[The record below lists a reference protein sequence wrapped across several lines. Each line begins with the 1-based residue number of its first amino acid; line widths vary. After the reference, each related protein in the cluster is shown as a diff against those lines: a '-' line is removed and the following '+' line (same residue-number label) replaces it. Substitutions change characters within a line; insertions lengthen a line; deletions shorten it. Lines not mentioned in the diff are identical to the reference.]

1 MDAGVLAAAVELTR
15 ARRPFTLATVVWRR
29 APTSGHVGS
38 KGIVLDDGTVR
49 GFVGGACAS
58 PAVVRESLA
67 ALDDG
72 TPRLLFLGPPDEAR
86 AHDVDGTLS
95 VPMACESEGALEI
108 YLEPFVPGPQVVVVG
123 RTPAVHTL
131 ATQARALGWDVAV
144 IDDGGVASEH
154 PYPELVRTQLD
165 FTGLGIGPSTA
176 IVIATQGHYDDLAL
190 RAALATTAGYIGVV
204 AAEKRASALVQV
216 LRDGGI
222 DETQIARVHA
232 PAGLDLGAVG
242 NAEIAVAVLAD
253 LVARRAAGQL
263 RAHTPMSTRVDAT
276 DPVCGMTV
284 FVDDAKHH
292 ARHDGVDYWFCTS
305 GCRRAFERD
314 PDAFVIHRANPQPA
328 SPTDV

>member
-1 MDAGVLAAAVELTR
+1 M
-15 ARRPFTLATVVWRR
+15 
-29 APTSGHVGS
+29 
-38 KGIVLDDGTVR
+38 
-49 GFVGGACAS
+49 
-58 PAVVRESLA
+58 RESLA

-154 PYPELVRTQLD
+154 PHPELVRTTLD

-190 RAALATTAGYIGVV
+190 RAALATTRVTSAWSRPRSARRRCCRSCAT
-204 AAEKRASALVQV
+204 AASTRRRSHGCTRPRGSTSA
-216 LRDGGI
+216 
-222 DETQIARVHA
+222 
-232 PAGLDLGAVG
+232 PVG

-263 RAHTPMSTRVDAT
+263 RAHTPTSTRAST
-276 DPVCGMTV
+276 
-284 FVDDAKHH
+284 
-292 ARHDGVDYWFCTS
+292 
-305 GCRRAFERD
+305 
-314 PDAFVIHRANPQPA
+314 QPIRSA
-328 SPTDV
+328 V